1 MFNMKV
7 FDNLGIE
14 SKFDN
19 MLIILEGLMQYGE
32 DLLLN

>member
-7 FDNLGIE
+7 FDNLSIE

-19 MLIILEGLMQYGE
+19 MLIMLEGLMQDGE